1 MKKNEEFISKC
12 VSYDND
18 GNGIVKHNGIVFF
31 VKGLIKGEQ
40 AKILCVS
47 MKKTYGFGK
56 VLEIIKPSENRV
68 NPVCSVY
75 KQCGGCQL
83 QHMSHLEQKYFKEN
97 KVKTCFESIAK
108 LNIKVNDILSMDNPY
123 RYRNKVSV
131 PVSIKE
137 DLKMGFYRNHSND
150 IVEFDDCVVQTELSN
165 KIISYIKKE
174 LPKYDFKYIVRH
186 VLIKHS
192 HNTNEVMVV
201 LIVKQALVLEMES
214 FIDKLYKE
222 FNQIKSI
229 ILNINKREDNVILG
243 DKEYL
248 IKGEVNI
255 QEELCGYNFNI
266 SSKSFFQI
274 NPYQTEVLY
283 NTAIKLA
290 NLSKDEVVLDL
301 YCGIGTIGIIA
312 SKYAKKVIG
321 VEVIKEAIDDAKV
334 NAKNNNVENIEFYC
348 GDAGTVATKL
358 INENVSIDVVIVDP
372 PRKGLDKTAID
383 AILKINPKKL
393 VYVSCDPATLAR
405 DVRILVDN
413 GYSTEEVT
421 PVDMFPNTN
430 HVECIALIQRV
441 NS

>member
-1 MKKNEEFISKC
+1 M
-12 VSYDND
+12 
-18 GNGIVKHNGIVFF
+18 
-31 VKGLIKGEQ
+31 
-40 AKILCVS
+40 
-47 MKKTYGFGK
+47 
-56 VLEIIKPSENRV
+56 
-68 NPVCSVY
+68 
-75 KQCGGCQL
+75 
-83 QHMSHLEQKYFKEN
+83 
-97 KVKTCFESIAK
+97 
-108 LNIKVNDILSMDNPY
+108 
-123 RYRNKVSV
+123 
-131 PVSIKE
+131 
-137 DLKMGFYRNHSND
+137 
-150 IVEFDDCVVQTELSN
+150 
-165 KIISYIKKE
+165 
-174 LPKYDFKYIVRH
+174 
-186 VLIKHS
+186 
-192 HNTNEVMVV
+192 
-201 LIVKQALVLEMES
+201 
-214 FIDKLYKE
+214 
-222 FNQIKSI
+222 
-229 ILNINKREDNVILG
+229 
-243 DKEYL
+243 
-248 IKGEVNI
+248 
-255 QEELCGYNFNI
+255 
-266 SSKSFFQI
+266 
-274 NPYQTEVLY
+274 LY

-430 HVECIALIQRV
+430 HVETVVLLSHKKSQASSPSL
-441 NS
+441 